1 MDEKGKMNTG
11 EYEELIKEV
20 KANSPYK
27 RLSSAKKKW
36 MSVSEMGELL
46 GLKKTDR
53 YWLVHKNFFETKE
66 IAGKMRVNIESF
78 EKWYANQI
86 KYHKV
91 NGEEPGKE
99 LKEWSYSV
107 PELAEMLELT
117 DGVVYDLIK
126 RNNIEVVIVDYWKRV
141 PKAAFQKW
149 YDGQSRYR
157 TKEDEKRD
165 AEMEAATLTMP
176 EMAKQLGI
184 TRNQVYGILNS
195 QKYQHFFEFVT
206 IADRKRITK
215 ESFQKFL
222 EGQDEYHLDPANDYE
237 ELAMEENVALAN
249 YRRKKLAQ
257 TGERNGKFN
266 VIYSYTDADGKRK
279 QKWETYA
286 TKAEAKK
293 RKKEI
298 EYKEEMG
305 SMIIPQCKTMKDLLA
320 EYVALYGKD
329 NWALSTYDG
338 NVSLINNYILP
349 IIGDEKLS
357 EINTRFIEKY
367 YQRLLKVPA
376 VVNPIIGKRKNE
388 YVSTSTIRDIHK
400 LLRSCFKQAVK
411 WELMEKNPC
420 IYATVPKHKTKKRE
434 IWTAETLMYAL
445 EVCEDDRLK
454 LAMNL
459 SFSCSLRIS
468 ELLGLTWDCVDIS
481 EEAIEEN
488 RAYLFINKESQ
499 RVSKSALKEL
509 DAKDVLLIFPEKSK
523 TNKTVRV
530 LKTPKTDSSVR
541 KVFLPKSV
549 AKMLIEWKEK
559 QDETKEV
566 LGDEYMDYN
575 LVMASTFGLPLGDG
589 AIRKPLNQLIKD
601 YDLPPV
607 VFHSLR
613 HSSVTYKL
621 KLNGGD
627 IKAVQGDSGHA
638 QVSMVTD
645 VYSHILDDDRKKNA
659 ELFEEAFYEKKDQ
672 DPQMHPN
679 TAQNTVAV
687 PEGVDAELLAKV
699 LNNPEMAALLAS
711 LAKTMK

>member
-1 MDEKGKMNTG
+1 
-11 EYEELIKEV
+11 
-20 KANSPYK
+20 
-27 RLSSAKKKW
+27 
-36 MSVSEMGELL
+36 
-46 GLKKTDR
+46 
-53 YWLVHKNFFETKE
+53 
-66 IAGKMRVNIESF
+66 
-78 EKWYANQI
+78 
-86 KYHKV
+86 
-91 NGEEPGKE
+91 
-99 LKEWSYSV
+99 
-107 PELAEMLELT
+107 
-117 DGVVYDLIK
+117 
-126 RNNIEVVIVDYWKRV
+126 
-141 PKAAFQKW
+141 
-149 YDGQSRYR
+149 
-157 TKEDEKRD
+157 
-165 AEMEAATLTMP
+165 
-176 EMAKQLGI
+176 MASI
-184 TRNQVYGILNS
+184 R
-195 QKYQHFFEFVT
+195 
-206 IADRKRITK
+206 
-215 ESFQKFL
+215 
-222 EGQDEYHLDPANDYE
+222 
-237 ELAMEENVALAN
+237 
-249 YRRKKLAQ
+249 
-257 TGERNGKFN
+257 ERNGKFN
-266 VIYSYTDADGKRK
+266 VIYSYTDPDGKRK

-298 EYKEEMG
+298 EYNEEMG
-305 SMIIPQCKTMKDLLA
+305 SMVIPQCKTMKELLE

-349 IIGDEKLS
+349 IIGDVKLA

-367 YQRLLKVPA
+367 YQRLLKTQA
-376 VVNPIIGKRKNE
+376 VINPMIGKRMNE

-400 LLRSCFKQAVK
+400 LLRSCFQQAIK

-420 IYATVPKHKTKKRE
+420 IYATVPKHKSKKRD
-434 IWTAETLMYAL
+434 IWTAETLMYAM
-445 EVCEDDRLK
+445 EVCEDERLK

-481 EEAIEEN
+481 KEAIEEN

-499 RVSKSALKEL
+499 RVSKAALKEL
-509 DAKDVLLIFPEKSK
+509 DAKDVLLVFPEKSK
-523 TNKTVRV
+523 KNKTVRV
-530 LKTPKTDSSVR
+530 LKTPKTESSVR

-559 QDETKEV
+559 QDETKEI

-589 AIRKPLNQLIKD
+589 AIRKPLNQLIKEHN
-601 YDLPPV
+601 LPPV

-659 ELFEEAFYEKKDQ
+659 ELFEEAFYEKKNL

-679 TAQNTVAV
+679 TAENTVAV

>member
-1 MDEKGKMNTG
+1 MDEEGKMNTG

-20 KANSPYK
+20 EANSPYK

-46 GLKKTDR
+46 GFKKTDR

-66 IAGKMRVNIESF
+66 IVGKMRVN
-78 EKWYANQI
+78 
-86 KYHKV
+86 
-91 NGEEPGKE
+91 
-99 LKEWSYSV
+99 
-107 PELAEMLELT
+107 
-117 DGVVYDLIK
+117 
-126 RNNIEVVIVDYWKRV
+126 
-141 PKAAFQKW
+141 
-149 YDGQSRYR
+149 
-157 TKEDEKRD
+157 
-165 AEMEAATLTMP
+165 
-176 EMAKQLGI
+176 
-184 TRNQVYGILNS
+184 
-195 QKYQHFFEFVT
+195 
-206 IADRKRITK
+206 
-215 ESFQKFL
+215 
-222 EGQDEYHLDPANDYE
+222 
-237 ELAMEENVALAN
+237 
-249 YRRKKLAQ
+249 
-257 TGERNGKFN
+257 
-266 VIYSYTDADGKRK
+266 
-279 QKWETYA
+279 
-286 TKAEAKK
+286 
-293 RKKEI
+293 
-298 EYKEEMG
+298 
-305 SMIIPQCKTMKDLLA
+305 
-320 EYVALYGKD
+320 
-329 NWALSTYDG
+329 
-338 NVSLINNYILP
+338 
-349 IIGDEKLS
+349 
-357 EINTRFIEKY
+357 IEKY
-367 YQRLLKVPA
+367 YQRLLKAPA

-400 LLRSCFKQAVK
+400 FFRSCFKQAVK

-445 EVCEDDRLK
+445 EVCEDDRLM

-459 SFSCSLRIS
+459 SFSCYLRIS

-659 ELFEEAFYEKKDQ
+659 ELFEEAFYEKKNL

-679 TAQNTVAV
+679 TVQNTVAV

-699 LNNPEMAALLAS
+699 LNNPEMAALLTS